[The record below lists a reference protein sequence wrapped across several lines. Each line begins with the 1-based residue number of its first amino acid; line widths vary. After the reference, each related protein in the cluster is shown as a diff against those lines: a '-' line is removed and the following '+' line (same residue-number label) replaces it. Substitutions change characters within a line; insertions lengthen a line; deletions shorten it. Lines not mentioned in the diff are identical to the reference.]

1 MKLTG
6 SKTITSFSREEI
18 ENLREVQ
25 KNKLIS
31 ETSQEY
37 VMFLAELENY
47 QLEYKSNPSDEL
59 KSKINE
65 LEAYG
70 LREFPDWI
78 ITSSNS
84 DNSSTH
90 SARSTY
96 SSSTWRDS
104 VRAVG
109 SFDFVTVWWTESYIP
124 AEIYKIYRRNR
135 TYSNSYYYRGSVT
148 PTQNDDEYYRDYYV
162 TGNTYY
168 DYQATAFENGESY
181 YHNAFVE
188 NVYVPQL

>member
-1 MKLTG
+1 
-6 SKTITSFSREEI
+6 
-18 ENLREVQ
+18 
-25 KNKLIS
+25 
-31 ETSQEY
+31 
-37 VMFLAELENY
+37 MFLAELENC

-59 KSKINE
+59 KSKIDG

-70 LREFPDWI
+70 LREFPDWV

-84 DNSSTH
+84 DNSITP

-109 SFDFVTVWWTESYIP
+109 SFGFVTVWWTESYIP
-124 AEIYKIYRRNR
+124 AEIYRIYRRNR
-135 TYSNSYYYRGSVT
+135 AHSNSYYYRGSVT

-181 YHNAFVE
+181 YYNAFVDK
-188 NVYVPQL
+188 VYVPQF